1 MTGFFWF
8 GFGLALVWLWFGF
21 ISALVRFL
29 VRLETTS
36 PFLCRWGTSQKGRAV
51 FRREDRFE
59 MLRRGGLRR
68 RSKNISLGGWKWFP
82 GFFGIG
88 MVGGLA
94 GWRVD
99 VPALRSFGVLR
110 TPQDD
115 SGLKWIGK
123 RGRAE
128 ARPYNSR
135 RRTNSWLS
143 LNVRASWGAACCA
156 PTGTRLAAC
165 Y

>member
-1 MTGFFWF
+1 MTGFSLVWLWF
-8 GFGLALVWLWFGF
+8 GFGSALVWLCFAFGLAFVWLWFGF

-68 RSKNISLGGWKWFP
+68 RSKNISLGVWKWFP

-99 VPALRSFGVLR
+99 LPTLRSFGVLW

-115 SGLKWIGK
+115 SKIYARRSKRKGGLK
-123 RGRAE
+123 
-128 ARPYNSR
+128 P
-135 RRTNSWLS
+135 
-143 LNVRASWGAACCA
+143 A
-156 PTGTRLAAC
+156 PTDSRKKTDC
-165 Y
+165 D